1 MRRSCFKTNAL
12 TRRGF
17 TGFFKALTLSVLC
30 LTAFAASAAYTVDEN
45 TKVAT
50 VTVPNPAND
59 AQNRAALA
67 DLQAALDDEKV
78 MTVVLT
84 HTITLPDGTYL
95 SAGNTSP
102 RKIVQVVAPFLP
114 ENGKVTLKTSST
126 AEDAKLDTIDTPLDG
141 SYSTYNLFDI
151 TKGAHVTISN
161 ITLMGGFEGSR
172 QVNGDGATTGGI
184 DNRGKLEM
192 YDVDITRTGTALLN
206 QPGATAVLA
215 DCNIVRN
222 ANWYGGGILNFA
234 QATSSSGGTIYS
246 NGGTLIMDRCSL
258 TENESL
264 GPSHGGGAAENQGY
278 MYLNNCIVANN
289 ASTEIGGGINNCK
302 GGQLYVMNSTFTGN
316 ITTADEYGVTAGGAI
331 GNAGEAGNVY
341 IVNSVFAHNGY
352 DYGEYVNPSSIG
364 RYNGSTSEHLCH
376 LANTVI
382 DATAGMD
389 RLDATNVTVKYDGLF
404 NGYSESGIVAAG
416 GHNEVN
422 GVKYS
427 SDFTHPLVTAPKD
440 DPYRY
445 AQRMTSVE
453 TNHYMFALSVYTYFD
468 YSGILDGTSKMP
480 YMGYNNGEAIVALGK
495 DALLPTENMIVDE
508 TFDKEKS
515 RLPYNMMGAGYIE
528 PDLDPEKPDD
538 PNFFEVRLGNFTGG
552 KVSGVTVYGDSYL
565 SNSVVTVHAMADS
578 AYYLNGWIINE
589 KVVEDSAQKYVFSF
603 PVTEDIKI
611 VPIFQPVETKIHRAR
626 QRYPW
631 NNLVD
636 IDYSVAETNAT
647 RYRLVFLATYEENGV
662 TNTIQLRTFRKN
674 ANVEETQRLGDRED
688 LHRSGEHRVT
698 WDSAADGVRLKGKKV
713 FYRALACEGEER

>member
-1 MRRSCFKTNAL
+1 MRKSCFNAKAQG
-12 TRRGF
+12 RGVF
-17 TGFFKALTLSVLC
+17 SGFFRALALSVLC
-30 LTAFAASAAYTVDEN
+30 LAAFAASAAYTVDEN

-50 VTVPNPAND
+50 VTVPNPASD

-161 ITLMGGFEGSR
+161 LTLMGGFEGSR
-172 QVNGDGATTGGI
+172 NVDGDGATTGGI
-184 DNRGKLEM
+184 DNSGTLEM

-234 QATSSSGGTIYS
+234 QASSSSGGTTYS
-246 NGGTLIMDRCSL
+246 NGGTLVMDRCSL

-341 IVNSVFAHNGY
+341 VVNSVFAHNGY

-364 RYNGSTSEHLCH
+364 RYKDSTDGHLCH

-389 RLDATNVTVKYDGLF
+389 RLDVTNVTVKYDGLF

-416 GHNEVN
+416 GHIDVN

-427 SDFTHPLVTAPKD
+427 SDFTHPLVSAPDD

-445 AQRMTSVE
+445 AHTMTSVE
-453 TNHYMFALSVYTYFD
+453 TNHYMFTLSVYTYFD
-468 YSGILDGTSKMP
+468 YSGILNGTKKSP
-480 YMGYNNGEAIVALGK
+480 YMGYNNGETIVK
-495 DALLPTENMIVDE
+495 
-508 TFDKEKS
+508 
-515 RLPYNMMGAGYIE
+515 
-528 PDLDPEKPDD
+528 
-538 PNFFEVRLGNFTGG
+538 LGNDTLRP
-552 KVSGVTVYGDSYL
+552 SD
-565 SNSVVTVHAMADS
+565 
-578 AYYLNGWIINE
+578 
-589 KVVEDSAQKYVFSF
+589 
-603 PVTEDIKI
+603 
-611 VPIFQPVETKIHRAR
+611 
-626 QRYPW
+626 
-631 NNLVD
+631 
-636 IDYSVAETNAT
+636 
-647 RYRLVFLATYEENGV
+647 
-662 TNTIQLRTFRKN
+662 NTLIPLF
-674 ANVEETQRLGDRED
+674 
-688 LHRSGEHRVT
+688 
-698 WDSAADGVRLKGKKV
+698 
-713 FYRALACEGEER
+713 

>member
-1 MRRSCFKTNAL
+1 MNMREKNTFCSVIRNFCCRVFLLLVILPVWTAL
-12 TRRGF
+12 G
-17 TGFFKALTLSVLC
+17 
-30 LTAFAASAAYTVDEN
+30 AYTVN
-45 TKVAT
+45 NGVAT
-50 VTVPNPAND
+50 VTVPNPSNE
-59 AQNRAALA
+59 AQNLAALA
-67 DLQAALDDEKV
+67 DLQAALDDESVK
-78 MTVVLT
+78 TVIIT
-84 HTITLPDGTYL
+84 HTITLPNGTYL
-95 SAGNTSP
+95 SAGPTSP
-102 RKIVQVVAPFLP
+102 KKVVQVANPFLP
-114 ENGKVTLKTSST
+114 ENGKVTLTTSST
-126 AEDAKLDTIDTPLDG
+126 AEDAQLDTILTPEANT
-141 SYSTYNLFDI
+141 YSTYNLFDI
-151 TKGAHVTISN
+151 TDDARVTISN

-172 QVNGDGATTGGI
+172 NVSGDVATTGGI
-184 DNRGKLEM
+184 DNYGTLEL

-206 QPGATAVLA
+206 RPGSTAVLA

-234 QATSSSGGTIYS
+234 EAYSTSGGTAYR

-341 IVNSVFAHNGY
+341 VVNSVFAHNGY

-364 RYNGSTSEHLCH
+364 RYKDSTDEHLCH

-404 NGYSESGIVAAG
+404 NGYSEGGIVAAG
-416 GHNEVN
+416 GHIDVN

-427 SDFTHPLVTAPKD
+427 SDFTHPLVSAPKD

-445 AQRMTSVE
+445 AHTMTSVE
-453 TNHYMFALSVYTYFD
+453 TNHYMFTLSVYTYFD
-468 YSGILDGTSKMP
+468 YSGILNGTAVKP
-480 YMGYNNGEAIVALGK
+480 HMGYNNGEAIVVLGK
-495 DALLPTENMIVDE
+495 DTITPSENMIVDE
-508 TFDKEKS
+508 TFDKEKK
-515 RLPYNMMGAGYIE
+515 RLPHNMMGAGWID
-528 PDLDPEKPDD
+528 PKLDPEKPAD
-538 PNFFEVRLGNFTGG
+538 PNIFEVRLGNFTGG
-552 KVSGVTVYGDSYL
+552 KVSGVTVYGDSYI

-578 AYYLNGWIINE
+578 AYYLNGWIINGE
-589 KVVEDSAQKYVFSF
+589 VVKDSAQKYVFSF
-603 PVTEDIKI
+603 VVTESIVI

-674 ANVEETQRLGDRED
+674 ANVNETQRLGDRED

-698 WDSAADGVRLKGKKV
+698 WDSAADGVEIKGKKV

>member
-1 MRRSCFKTNAL
+1 MNMREKNRFCSIIRNFCCRIFLLLVILPVWTDL
-12 TRRGF
+12 G
-17 TGFFKALTLSVLC
+17 
-30 LTAFAASAAYTVDEN
+30 AYTVDN
-45 TKVAT
+45 GVVT
-50 VTVPNPAND
+50 VTVPNPSNE
-59 AQNRAALA
+59 AQNLAALA
-67 DLQAALDDEKV
+67 ELQAALDDERV
-78 MTVVLT
+78 NTVIIT
-84 HTITLPDGTYL
+84 HTITLPNGTYL
-95 SAGNTSP
+95 SAGPTSP
-102 RKIVQVVAPFLP
+102 KKVVQVAEPFLP
-114 ENGKVTLKTSST
+114 ENGKVTLTKSST
-126 AEDAKLDTIDTPLDG
+126 AENAQLDTILTPEANT
-141 SYSTYNLFDI
+141 YSTYNLFDI
-151 TKGAHVTISN
+151 TDDAHVTISN
-161 ITLMGGFEGSR
+161 ITLRGGFEGSR
-172 QVNGDGATTGGI
+172 NVSGDVATTGGI
-184 DNRGKLEM
+184 DNYGTLEM

-206 QPGATAVLA
+206 RPGATAVLA

-234 QATSSSGGTIYS
+234 QASSSSGETTYS

-341 IVNSVFAHNGY
+341 VVNSVFAHNGY
-352 DYGEYVNPSSIG
+352 DYGECVNPSAIG
-364 RYNGSTSEHLCH
+364 RYKDSTDGHLCH

-404 NGYSESGIVAAG
+404 NGYSEGGIVAAG
-416 GHNEVN
+416 GHVDVN

-427 SDFTHPLVTAPKD
+427 SDFTHPLVSAPQD

-445 AQRMTSVE
+445 AHTMTSVE
-453 TNHYMFALSVYTYFD
+453 TNHYMFTLSVHTYFD
-468 YSGILDGTSKMP
+468 YSGIINGTEEKP
-480 YMGYNNGEAIVALGK
+480 YMGYNNGETIVKLGN
-495 DALLPTENMIVDE
+495 DTIIPTDDMLVDV
-508 TFDKEKS
+508 TFEGKE
-515 RLPYNMMGAGYIE
+515 RHPYNVMGAGWID
-528 PDLDPEKPDD
+528 PDLDPEKPED
-538 PNFFEVRLGNFTGG
+538 PNIFEVRLGNFTGG
-552 KVSGVTVYGDSYL
+552 KVSGVTVYGDSYI

-578 AYYLNGWIINE
+578 AYYLNGWIINDE
-589 KVVEDSAQKYVFSF
+589 VVKDSAQKYVFSF
-603 PVTEDIKI
+603 VVTESIVI

-647 RYRLVFLATYEENGV
+647 RYRLVFLATYEEENGV

-674 ANVEETQRLGDRED
+674 ANVNETQRLGDRED

-698 WDSAADGVRLKGKKV
+698 WDSAADGVELKGKKV